1 MWPTRRRTR
10 GAGRGGEGAGPELTS
25 PAACKVWAEV
35 YYPAASLYKAAVAT
49 FNFGPT
55 FECAPARPPPR
66 CLPAACPEGSELRS
80 RFPPQ
85 GLQDAR
91 PMSELPGELLPCCP
105 VATDDADEGGGGGG
119 GGGGMFGDMAG
130 LVGSLSSAAGVPA
143 EAGAAGAAGAAES
156 VEGEEA
162 ADGSASETAA
172 EGVSEASETAF
183 GDLTEESI
191 TDAANAESVTDG
203 EPGGPASAPAG
214 DGSVLPP
221 AKRQRQDESHL
232 EATDSEEEREG
243 Q

>member
-1 MWPTRRRTR
+1 
-10 GAGRGGEGAGPELTS
+10 
-25 PAACKVWAEV
+25 
-35 YYPAASLYKAAVAT
+35 
-49 FNFGPT
+49 
-55 FECAPARPPPR
+55 
-66 CLPAACPEGSELRS
+66 
-80 RFPPQ
+80 
-85 GLQDAR
+85 
-91 PMSELPGELLPCCP
+91 
-105 VATDDADEGGGGGG
+105 
-119 GGGGMFGDMAG
+119 MFGDMAG

-143 EAGAAGAAGAAES
+143 EAGAAGAAAGAAES

-203 EPGGPASAPAG
+203 EPGGPASALAG

-232 EATDSEEEREG
+232 EATDSEEERDG

>member
-1 MWPTRRRTR
+1 EFIVEEERTR
-10 GAGRGGEGAGPELTS
+10 VPSAGSSISFFKNGVPQG
-25 PAACKVWAEV
+25 VWAEV

-55 FECAPARPPPR
+55 FE
-66 CLPAACPEGSELRS
+66 
-80 RFPPQ
+80 FPPQ

-191 TDAANAESVTDG
+191 TNAESVTDG
-203 EPGGPASAPAG
+203 EPGGPASALAG

-232 EATDSEEEREG
+232 EATDSEEERGG